1 MKTNEFSAIVKS
13 AKVELNGT
21 FKSPFVICNL
31 LNKAAKGDFSKVA
44 NCEGLSRE
52 NLAKV
57 AKVVKTLH
65 NNRYA
70 FDVCILPKVCGKLG
84 TFKVVGEKQNEKS
97 ALMSGE
103 TVVFHGK
110 VLSLNDEG
118 YVGIFSPIS
127 LTIYG
132 VFNAFAK
139 VAKVEI
145 SATEK
150 AAKDSEK
157 AAKKAAKDFENAK
170 KCIIKDYNAGLF
182 GEDILAEKLANL
194 RTKYGK

>member
-21 FKSPFVICNL
+21 FKSPFIICNL

-44 NCEGLSRE
+44 NCEGLTRE

-57 AKVVKTLH
+57 AKEVKKLH
-65 NNRYA
+65 DCRYA

-84 TFKVVGEKQNEKS
+84 TFKVISEKQNEKS
-97 ALMSGE
+97 ALMVGE
-103 TVVFHGK
+103 IVSYNGK
-110 VLSLNDEG
+110 VLSLNDDG
-118 YVGIFSPIS
+118 HVGIFSPVS
-127 LTIYG
+127 LTING

-139 VAKVEI
+139 VAKVQI
-145 SATEK
+145 SENEK
-150 AAKDSEK
+150 AAKESEK
-157 AAKKAAKDFENAK
+157 AAKKAAKEYENAK
-170 KCIIKDYNAGLF
+170 KCIIKDYNNGMF
-182 GEDILAEKLANL
+182 GEDVLAEKLANL

>member
-1 MKTNEFSAIVKS
+1 MKTKEFTALVKG
-13 AKVELNGT
+13 ANQELNGT

-70 FDVCILPKVCGKLG
+70 FDTCILPKCNGKLG
-84 TFKVVGEKQNEKS
+84 TFIIVPEMQSEKAS
-97 ALMSGE
+97 IMSGE
-103 TVVFHGK
+103 IVTYKGK
-110 VLSLNDEG
+110 ELTINENG
-118 YVGIFSPIS
+118 FIGIFRPVS
-127 LTIYG
+127 LTISG

-139 VAKVEI
+139 VAKVQIFE
-145 SATEK
+145 AEK
-150 AAKDSEK
+150 VAKETEK
-157 AAKKAAKDFENAK
+157 AAKKAAKEYENTK
-170 KCIIKDYNAGLF
+170 KCIIKDYNNGLF
-182 GEDILAEKLANL
+182 GEDVLAEKLANL

>member
-1 MKTNEFSAIVKS
+1 
-13 AKVELNGT
+13 
-21 FKSPFVICNL
+21 L

-44 NCEGLSRE
+44 NCENLTKDNLS
-52 NLAKV
+52 KV

-70 FDVCILPKVCGKLG
+70 FDVCLLPKVCGKLG
-84 TFKVVGEKQNEKS
+84 TFKIVGEKQNEKT

-103 TVVFHGK
+103 IVTFNGK

-127 LTIYG
+127 LTISG

-157 AAKKAAKDFENAK
+157 AAKKAAKEYENAK
-170 KCIIKDYNAGLF
+170 KCIIKDYNSGLF
-182 GEDILAEKLANL
+182 GEDILAEKLTSL
-194 RTKYGK
+194 RTRYGK

>member
-1 MKTNEFSAIVKS
+1 MNTKEFSAIVKS
-13 AKVELNGT
+13 ANVELNGT

-44 NCEGLSRE
+44 NCENLTKDNLS
-52 NLAKV
+52 KV

-70 FDVCILPKVCGKLG
+70 FDVCVLPKVCGKLG
-84 TFKVVGEKQNEKS
+84 TFVAVPDKQNELCS
-97 ALMSGE
+97 ILSGDIV
-103 TVVFHGK
+103 TYNGK
-110 VLSLNDEG
+110 VLCVNDDNL
-118 YVGIFSPIS
+118 VGVFRSIP
-127 LTIYG
+127 LTITG

-150 AAKDSEK
+150 AAKESEK
-157 AAKKAAKDFENAK
+157 AAKKAAKEYENAK
-170 KCIIKDYNAGLF
+170 KGVIRDYNNGMF
-182 GEDILAEKLANL
+182 GENILAEKLATL

>member
-1 MKTNEFSAIVKS
+1 MKTKEFNAIVKG
-13 AKVELNGT
+13 ANQELNGT
-21 FKSPFVICNL
+21 FKSPFIICNL

-44 NCEGLSRE
+44 NCEGLTRE

-57 AKVVKTLH
+57 AKVLKTLH
-65 NNRYA
+65 SERYA

-84 TFKVVGEKQNEKS
+84 TFKVIGEKQNEKS
-97 ALMSGE
+97 ALISGE
-103 TVVFHGK
+103 TVIFNGK

-127 LTIYG
+127 LTING

-139 VAKVEI
+139 VAKVQI
-145 SATEK
+145 SENEK
-150 AAKDSEK
+150 AAKESEK
-157 AAKKAAKDFENAK
+157 AAKKAAKEYENAK
-170 KCIIKDYNAGLF
+170 KCIIKDYNDGLF
-182 GEDILAEKLANL
+182 GEDILAAKLSDL

>member
-1 MKTNEFSAIVKS
+1 MKTKEFNALVKS
-13 AKVELNGT
+13 ANQELNGT

-44 NCEGLSRE
+44 NCEGLSRD

-57 AKVVKTLH
+57 AKVIKGMHT
-65 NNRYA
+65 NRYA
-70 FDVCILPKVCGKLG
+70 FDTCILPKVCGKLG
-84 TFKVVGEKQNEKS
+84 SFKIVGEKQSEKA

-103 TVVFHGK
+103 IVTYNGK
-110 VLSLNDEG
+110 ILSINDNG
-118 YVGIFSPIS
+118 YVGIFCPIS
-127 LTIYG
+127 LSITG

-150 AAKDSEK
+150 AAKESEK
-157 AAKKAAKDFENAK
+157 AAKKAAKEFEKEK
-170 KCIIKDYNAGLF
+170 KGIIKDYNNGMF
-182 GEDILAEKLANL
+182 GEDVLAEKLANL

>member
-1 MKTNEFSAIVKS
+1 MNTKEFSAIVKS
-13 AKVELNGT
+13 ANVELNGT

-44 NCEGLSRE
+44 NCENLTKDNLS
-52 NLAKV
+52 KV

-65 NNRYA
+65 KNRYA
-70 FDVCILPKVCGKLG
+70 FDVCVLPKVCGKLG
-84 TFKVVGEKQNEKS
+84 NFVAVPEKQCELYS
-97 ALMSGE
+97 IVSGE
-103 TVVFHGK
+103 IVTYNGKTLCINEENKVGVFR
-110 VLSLNDEG
+110 S
-118 YVGIFSPIS
+118 IP
-127 LTIYG
+127 LTITG

-150 AAKDSEK
+150 AAKESEK
-157 AAKKAAKDFENAK
+157 AAKKAAKEYENAK
-170 KCIIKDYNAGLF
+170 KCIIRDYNNGMF
-182 GEDILAEKLANL
+182 GENILAEKLADL